1 MRTAVDTNIISALWS
16 REPAASDVAKR
27 LGEAKAEGGI
37 VIAAPV
43 YAELLAYPNA
53 MVSFVNKFLAD
64 TGISVDFEL
73 QPNVWFEAGHT
84 RYCMRIAS

>member
-16 REPAASDVAKR
+16 REPTASDAAKR

-43 YAELLAYPNA
+43 YAELLAYPNTT
-53 MVSFVNKFLAD
+53 VSFVNKFLAD
-64 TGISVDFEL
+64 TGIFVDFEL
-73 QPNVWFEAGHT
+73 QLLEVCCGLWSC
-84 RYCMRIAS
+84 RC